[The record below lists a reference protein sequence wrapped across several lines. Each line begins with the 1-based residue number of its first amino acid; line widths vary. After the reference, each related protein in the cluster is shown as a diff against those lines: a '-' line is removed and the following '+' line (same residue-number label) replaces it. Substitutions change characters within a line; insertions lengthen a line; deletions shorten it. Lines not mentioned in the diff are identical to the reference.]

1 MTNKLT
7 VEQFVQQVNDENLD
21 YALPSEI
28 ITGEGI
34 VCEDDEKVLC
44 KGEAIYNFMGNDPE
58 FDGVLTVRNVTESI
72 EIMNGLS

>member
-44 KGEAIYNFMGNDPE
+44 KGEGIYNFMGNDPE
-58 FDGVLTVRNVTESI
+58 FDGVFSVENVNTSI
-72 EIMNGLS
+72 EIMNAMS